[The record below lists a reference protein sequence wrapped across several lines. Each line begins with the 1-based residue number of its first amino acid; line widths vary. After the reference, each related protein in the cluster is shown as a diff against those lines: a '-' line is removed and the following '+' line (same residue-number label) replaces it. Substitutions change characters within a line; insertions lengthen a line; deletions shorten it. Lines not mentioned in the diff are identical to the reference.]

1 MESEAVS
8 QADPKPRGRRRKS
21 VEEDARTAILAAATT
36 EFASRGYEAVSL
48 RSIAR
53 KAGVDPA
60 LVHHYFTEKADLFAE
75 SIRAPIR
82 PDRVVKEIL
91 AGPRDRVGENIIRY
105 LLGAFE
111 DRSART
117 RMISLIHTA
126 LGQEFAATMLRQ
138 FLVREVFKR
147 IAEAIGGEDSQ
158 LRASLAASQIVGL
171 MIVRYGIRVE
181 PIASASIE
189 EVVARIGPVIQW
201 HLVGT
206 APSGS
211 TAAPDDA
218 GPPDGPEDL
227 DIVPPQG
234 K

>member
-1 MESEAVS
+1 MESEA
-8 QADPKPRGRRRKS
+8 AARATAKPRGRRHKS
-21 VEEDARTAILAAATT
+21 ATEDTRSMIVEAATA
-36 EFASRGYEAVSL
+36 EFASRGYESASM

-60 LVHHYFTEKADLFAE
+60 LVHHYFAEKADLFAE
-75 SIRAPIR
+75 SIKAPIR

-91 AGPRDRVGENIIRY
+91 AGPRERIGENIIRY
-105 LLGAFE
+105 LLGALE
-111 DRSART
+111 EGSART
-117 RMISLIHTA
+117 RVISLIRTA

-171 MIVRYGIRVE
+171 MIVRYGIRIE
-181 PIASASIE
+181 PLASAPIE

-206 APSGS
+206 VPLDGGASPDN
-211 TAAPDDA
+211 AAPLDRTA
-218 GPPDGPEDL
+218 PE
-227 DIVPPQG
+227 G

>member
-1 MESEAVS
+1 M
-8 QADPKPRGRRRKS
+8 
-21 VEEDARTAILAAATT
+21 
-36 EFASRGYEAVSL
+36 

-60 LVHHYFTEKADLFAE
+60 LVHHYFAEKADLFAE

-91 AGPRDRVGENIIRY
+91 AGPRERIGENIIRY
-105 LLGAFE
+105 LLGALE
-111 DRSART
+111 ERSARV
-117 RMISLIHTA
+117 RVISLIRTA

-138 FLVREVFKR
+138 FLIREVFKR

-171 MIVRYGIRVE
+171 MIVRYGIRIE
-181 PIASASIE
+181 PLASAPIE
-189 EVVARIGPVIQW
+189 EVVARIGPIIQW

-206 APSGS
+206 APLDSGAS
-211 TAAPDDA
+211 PDNAATLDRTA
-218 GPPDGPEDL
+218 PE
-227 DIVPPQG
+227 G

>member
-1 MESEAVS
+1 MDSEAV
-8 QADPKPRGRRRKS
+8 ARAGLKPRGRRHKS
-21 VEEDARTAILAAATT
+21 TTEDTRSTIIDAATT
-36 EFASRGYEAVSL
+36 EFASRGYEAVSM

-60 LVHHYFTEKADLFAE
+60 LVHHYFAEKADLFAE
-75 SIRAPIR
+75 SIKAPIR

-91 AGPRDRVGENIIRY
+91 AGPREQIGENIIRY
-105 LLGAFE
+105 LLGALE
-111 DRSART
+111 ERSART

-147 IAEAIGGEDSQ
+147 IADAIGGDDSQ

-171 MIVRYGIRVE
+171 MIVRYGVRVE
-181 PIASASIE
+181 PLASASIE
-189 EVVARIGPVIQW
+189 EVVARVGPVIQW

-206 APSGS
+206 ASLDG
-211 TAAPDDA
+211 TALLN
-218 GPPDGPEDL
+218 GPETL
-227 DIVPPQG
+227 DSPPPEG
-234 K
+234 E

>member
-1 MESEAVS
+1 MESEAIS
-8 QADPKPRGRRRKS
+8 RAAPKPRGRRRKS
-21 VEEDARTAILAAATT
+21 AEEDARTAIIGAATT
-36 EFASRGYEAVSL
+36 EFASRGYEEVSL

-60 LVHHYFTEKADLFAE
+60 LVHHYFTDKADLFAE

-105 LLGAFE
+105 LLGALE

-147 IAEAIGGEDSQ
+147 IADAIGGEDSQ

-189 EVVARIGPVIQW
+189 EVVARVGPVIQW

-206 APSGS
+206 RPLDS
-211 TAAPDDA
+211 T
-218 GPPDGPEDL
+218 PPEGEEF
-227 DIVPPQG
+227 IA
-234 K
+234 

>member
-1 MESEAVS
+1 MESEAV
-8 QADPKPRGRRRKS
+8 ARTDPKPRGRRHKS
-21 VEEDARTAILAAATT
+21 ATEDTRATIVDAATT
-36 EFASRGYEAVSL
+36 EFASRGYESASM

-60 LVHHYFTEKADLFAE
+60 LVHHYFAEKADLFAE
-75 SIRAPIR
+75 SIKAPIR

-91 AGPRDRVGENIIRY
+91 AGPRERIGENIIRY
-105 LLGAFE
+105 LLGALE
-111 DRSART
+111 EGSART

-126 LGQEFAATMLRQ
+126 LGQEFAATMLQQ

-147 IAEAIGGEDSQ
+147 IADAIGGDDSQ

-181 PIASASIE
+181 PLASAPIE

-201 HLVGT
+201 HLVG
-206 APSGS
+206 
-211 TAAPDDA
+211 AAP
-218 GPPDGPEDL
+218 L
-227 DIVPPQG
+227 DSVPPEG

>member
-1 MESEAVS
+1 MESQAVARTS
-8 QADPKPRGRRRKS
+8 SKPRGRRRKS
-21 VEEDARTAILAAATT
+21 ATEDTRAAIVRAATM
-36 EFASRGYEAVSL
+36 EFANRSYEAASM

-53 KAGVDPA
+53 KAGVDPT
-60 LVHHYFTEKADLFAE
+60 LVHHYFAEKANLFAE
-75 SIRAPIR
+75 SIKAPIR

-91 AGPRDRVGENIIRY
+91 AGPRERIGENIIRY
-105 LLGAFE
+105 LLGALE
-111 DRSART
+111 EGSART

-138 FLVREVFKR
+138 FLVREVFTR
-147 IAEAIGGEDSQ
+147 IADAIGGGDSE

-181 PIASASIE
+181 PLASAPIE

-206 APSGS
+206 QH
-211 TAAPDDA
+211 
-218 GPPDGPEDL
+218 L
-227 DIVPPQG
+227 DTVASEG

>member
-1 MESEAVS
+1 MI
-8 QADPKPRGRRRKS
+8 
-21 VEEDARTAILAAATT
+21 VEAATA
-36 EFASRGYEAVSL
+36 EFASRGYESASM

-60 LVHHYFTEKADLFAE
+60 LVHHYFAEKADLFAE

-91 AGPRDRVGENIIRY
+91 AGPRERIGENIIRY
-105 LLGAFE
+105 LLGALE
-111 DRSART
+111 EGSART
-117 RMISLIHTA
+117 RVISLIRTA

-171 MIVRYGIRVE
+171 MIVRYGIRIE
-181 PIASASIE
+181 PLASAPIE

-206 APSGS
+206 VPLDGGASPDN
-211 TAAPDDA
+211 AAPLDRTA
-218 GPPDGPEDL
+218 PE
-227 DIVPPQG
+227 G

>member
-1 MESEAVS
+1 MESEAVARTS
-8 QADPKPRGRRRKS
+8 PKPRGRRRKNAT
-21 VEEDARTAILAAATT
+21 EDTRAAIIGAATT
-36 EFASRGYEAVSL
+36 EFANRGYEAASM

-60 LVHHYFTEKADLFAE
+60 LVHHYFAEKADLFAE
-75 SIRAPIR
+75 SIKAPIR

-91 AGPRDRVGENIIRY
+91 AGPRERIGENIVRY
-105 LLGAFE
+105 LLDALEE
-111 DRSART
+111 DSART

-147 IAEAIGGEDSQ
+147 IADAIGGDDSQ

-181 PIASASIE
+181 PLASAPIE
-189 EVVARIGPVIQW
+189 EVVARIGPVVQW

-206 APSGS
+206 RP
-211 TAAPDDA
+211 
-218 GPPDGPEDL
+218 L
-227 DIVPPQG
+227 DTVASEG
-234 K
+234 E

>member
-1 MESEAVS
+1 MDSGAVE
-8 QADPKPRGRRRKS
+8 QADPKRRGRRLKS
-21 VEEDARTAILAAATT
+21 AVGDARTAIIGAATT
-36 EFASRGYEAVSL
+36 EFASRGYDAVSM

-60 LVHHYFTEKADLFAE
+60 LVHHYFAEKADLFAE

-91 AGPRDRVGENIIRY
+91 AGPRDRVGENIVRY
-105 LLGAFE
+105 LLGALE
-111 DRSART
+111 ERSART

-147 IAEAIGGEDSQ
+147 ISDAIGGEDSQ

-171 MIVRYGIRVE
+171 MIVRYGVRVE
-181 PIASASIE
+181 PLASASID
-189 EVVARIGPVIQW
+189 EVVAHIGPVIQW
-201 HLVGT
+201 HLLG
-206 APSGS
+206 
-211 TAAPDDA
+211 A
-218 GPPDGPEDL
+218 GPL
-227 DIVPPQG
+227 DSEPPG
-234 K
+234 GE

>member
-1 MESEAVS
+1 MDSGAVER
-8 QADPKPRGRRRKS
+8 ADPKRRGRRLKS
-21 VEEDARTAILAAATT
+21 EVGDARTAIIGAATT
-36 EFASRGYEAVSL
+36 EFASRGYDAVSM

-60 LVHHYFTEKADLFAE
+60 LVHHYFAEKADLFAE

-91 AGPRDRVGENIIRY
+91 AGPRDRVGENIVRY
-105 LLGAFE
+105 LLGALE
-111 DRSART
+111 ERSART

-147 IAEAIGGEDSQ
+147 ISDAIGGEDSQ

-171 MIVRYGIRVE
+171 MIVRYGVRVE
-181 PIASASIE
+181 PLASASID
-189 EVVARIGPVIQW
+189 EVVAHIGPVIQW
-201 HLVGT
+201 HLLG
-206 APSGS
+206 
-211 TAAPDDA
+211 A
-218 GPPDGPEDL
+218 GPL
-227 DIVPPQG
+227 DSVPPG
-234 K
+234 GE